1 VGKVKADVVEV
12 RLTDRDKTMD
22 RVRAVLAKVD
32 REKPDPK
39 ALDELRTILREA
51 PLLAR
56 VLCDIAAINADKVID
71 TLVSGTVGREA
82 LSAHTRVM
90 RDGLGYQDAPEL
102 ERGLIEHVVLCWLRV
117 QKIEYGYTQFMAQ
130 ASVVLSQADWWERR
144 LTAAQVR
151 YLRACEGLARVR
163 RLTRPGQSALQVNI
177 GGQQVNVAGGV
188 AGDGERD
195 DAAAFSQ

>member
-1 VGKVKADVVEV
+1 MGKIERADA
-12 RLTDRDKTMD
+12 RLVDRDGTLNHLWSVM
-22 RVRAVLAKVD
+22 AKVD
-32 REKPDPK
+32 REKPDPQ
-39 ALDELRTILREA
+39 ALNELRATLREA
-51 PLLAR
+51 PSLAR
-56 VLCDIAAINADKVID
+56 VLCDIAAINAEKIIG

-82 LSAHTRVM
+82 LTTHTRVM

-117 QKIEYGYTQFMAQ
+117 QKIEHGYTQFMAQ

-163 RLTRPGQSALQVNI
+163 RLTRPGPGALQVNI
-177 GGQQVNVAGGV
+177 GGQQVNVVGGG
-188 AGDGERD
+188 ATGEETTN
-195 DAAAFSQ
+195 SES